1 MAPMPAAR
9 EALTLA
15 PTETQNPVVKSSV
28 VKLAALH
35 VEARETARLAN
46 LLGRSAYVVLALPA
60 LTLAALAVSG
70 LSDGLVRPLVWAA
83 FMAMATA
90 AIVIAY
96 RHAIGRPFERDALK
110 SFSQDLS
117 AILLFA
123 GFAWGAG
130 AFLAMPTNL
139 PTGAMAIFLA
149 AAGASVGLLLREQ
162 EMLFRFLAPATVLAS
177 LACVL
182 RPSTGGVL
190 DLALVL
196 IVSAAIGGASM
207 LAERMRD
214 RASEMP
220 ELAGL
225 PTA

>member
-15 PTETQNPVVKSSV
+15 PSETPNPV

-46 LLGRSAYVVLALPA
+46 LLGRSAYLVLALPV
-60 LTLAALAVSG
+60 LTLAVLAVSG
-70 LSDGLVRPLVWAA
+70 LSDGLVRPLVWTAFVAA
-83 FMAMATA
+83 AVA

-96 RHAIGRPFERDALK
+96 RHAIGRPFEHDALK

-130 AFLAMPTNL
+130 AFLAMPTNM
-139 PTGAMAIFLA
+139 PTGAMAVFA
-149 AAGASVGLLLREQ
+149 AAGGASVGLLLREQ
-162 EMLFRFLAPATVLAS
+162 EMLFRFLAPAAVLTS

-196 IVSAAIGGASM
+196 VVSAAIGGVSM
-207 LAERMRD
+207 LAERVRD

>member
-1 MAPMPAAR
+1 MAPMPATR

-15 PTETQNPVVKSSV
+15 PSEKQNPV

-35 VEARETARLAN
+35 VEGRETARLAN
-46 LLGRSAYVVLALPA
+46 LLGRSAYLVLALPA
-60 LTLAALAVSG
+60 LSLAALAASG
-70 LSDGLVRPLVWAA
+70 LSDGLVRPLVWTA
-83 FMAMATA
+83 FIAVATT
-90 AIVIAY
+90 AIVVAY
-96 RHAIGRPFERDALK
+96 RRAIGRPFERNALK

-130 AFLAMPTNL
+130 AFLVMPVHMA
-139 PTGAMAIFLA
+139 TGAMAVFV
-149 AAGASVGLLLREQ
+149 AAGGVSVGLLLREQ
-162 EMLFRFLAPATVLAS
+162 EMVFRFLAPAAVLAS
-177 LACVL
+177 LACVV
-182 RPSTGGVL
+182 RPSAGGAL
-190 DLALVL
+190 DLAMVL
-196 IVSAAIGGASM
+196 TVSAAIGGVSM
-207 LAERMRD
+207 LAERIRD

>member
-1 MAPMPAAR
+1 MENTMAPMPAAR

-15 PTETQNPVVKSSV
+15 PSETQNPV

-35 VEARETARLAN
+35 VEVRETARLAN
-46 LLGRSAYVVLALPA
+46 LLGRSAYMVLALPV

-70 LSDGLVRPLVWAA
+70 LGDGLARPLVWTA

-96 RHAIGRPFERDALK
+96 RHAIGRPFEHDALK

-130 AFLAMPTNL
+130 AFLAIPAHM
-139 PTGAMAIFLA
+139 PTGAVALFVA
-149 AAGASVGLLLREQ
+149 A
-162 EMLFRFLAPATVLAS
+162 
-177 LACVL
+177 
-182 RPSTGGVL
+182 
-190 DLALVL
+190 
-196 IVSAAIGGASM
+196 
-207 LAERMRD
+207 
-214 RASEMP
+214 
-220 ELAGL
+220 
-225 PTA
+225 

>member
-15 PTETQNPVVKSSV
+15 PSETQNPV

-70 LSDGLVRPLVWAA
+70 LSDGLVRPLVWTA
-83 FMAMATA
+83 FMAVAVA

-96 RHAIGRPFERDALK
+96 RHAIGRPFEHDALK
-110 SFSQDLS
+110 SFSQDLR

-130 AFLAMPTNL
+130 AFLAMPAHMA
-139 PTGAMAIFLA
+139 TGAMVIFASAGGA
-149 AAGASVGLLLREQ
+149 AVGLLLREQ

-182 RPSTGGVL
+182 RPSAGGAL

-196 IVSAAIGGASM
+196 VVSAVIGGASM
-207 LAERMRD
+207 LAERLRD

>member
-9 EALTLA
+9 EALTPA
-15 PTETQNPVVKSSV
+15 PSETQNPV

-60 LTLAALAVSG
+60 LTLAALAIGG
-70 LSDGLVRPLVWAA
+70 LNDGLVRPLVWAA
-83 FMAMATA
+83 FMAVAVA

-96 RHAIGRPFERDALK
+96 RHAIGRPFECDALK

-123 GFAWGAG
+123 GFTWGAG
-130 AFLAMPTNL
+130 AFLAMPANM
-139 PTGAMAIFLA
+139 PMGAMAIFVA
-149 AAGASVGLLLREQ
+149 AGGASVGLLLREQ
-162 EMLFRFLAPATVLAS
+162 EMLFRFLAPAAVLTS

-182 RPSTGGVL
+182 RPSTGGAL

-196 IVSAAIGGASM
+196 AASAVIAGTSM

>member
-9 EALTLA
+9 AALTPA
-15 PTETQNPVVKSSV
+15 PSKTQNPVVK
-28 VKLAALH
+28 LAVLH
-35 VEARETARLAN
+35 AEARETARLAN

-70 LSDGLVRPLVWAA
+70 LSEGLVRPLVWTG
-83 FMAMATA
+83 FMAVAVTA
-90 AIVIAY
+90 LVIAY
-96 RHAIGRPFERDALK
+96 RRAIGQPFERDALK

-130 AFLAMPTNL
+130 AFLVMPMHMA
-139 PTGAMAIFLA
+139 TGAMAVFVA

-162 EMLFRFLAPATVLAS
+162 EMVFRFLAPAAVLTS

-182 RPSTGGVL
+182 RPSTGGAL
-190 DLALVL
+190 DLALVV
-196 IVSAAIGGASM
+196 IVTAAIGGMSM

-214 RASEMP
+214 RAQEMP

-225 PTA
+225 PTT

>member
-1 MAPMPAAR
+1 MENTMAPMPAAR

-15 PTETQNPVVKSSV
+15 PSEPQNPV

-60 LTLAALAVSG
+60 LTLAALAVGG
-70 LSDGLVRPLVWAA
+70 LTDGLVRPLVWTA
-83 FMAMATA
+83 FMAAATA
-90 AIVIAY
+90 AIVVAY

-130 AFLAMPTNL
+130 AFLAMTPHM
-139 PTGAMAIFLA
+139 PTGAMALFV
-149 AAGASVGLLLREQ
+149 AAGGVSVGVLLREQ
-162 EMLFRFLAPATVLAS
+162 EMLFRFLAPAAVLTS

-182 RPSTGGVL
+182 RPSAGGVP

-196 IVSAAIGGASM
+196 IVSAAIGGVSV
-207 LAERMRD
+207 LAERLRN

-220 ELAGL
+220 ELAGF

>member
-1 MAPMPAAR
+1 MENTMAPMPAAR
-9 EALTLA
+9 EALTLS
-15 PTETQNPVVKSSV
+15 PSETQNPV

-46 LLGRSAYVVLALPA
+46 LLGRSAYMVLALPV
-60 LTLAALAVSG
+60 LTLAALAVG
-70 LSDGLVRPLVWAA
+70 GFSDGLVRPLVWTA
-83 FMAMATA
+83 FMAIATA

-96 RHAIGRPFERDALK
+96 RHAIGRPFERAALK

-130 AFLAMPTNL
+130 TFLAMPTHM
-139 PTGAMAIFLA
+139 PAGAMALFVAVA
-149 AAGASVGLLLREQ
+149 AASVGLLLREQ
-162 EMLFRFLAPATVLAS
+162 EMLFRFLAPATVLTS

-182 RPSTGGVL
+182 RPSTSGAL

-196 IVSAAIGGASM
+196 IVSAAIVGLSM
-207 LAERMRD
+207 LAERIRD